1 MVGGMRKVVTLW
13 MVVVTFSL
21 GILVF
26 SAFSQ
31 EGNILDFSLCRGL
44 DKDGLPLERV
54 DKFST
59 EDEKIIF
66 WIFLQAVQ
74 KGDEVRWEFIGPGG
88 ELYESTLIFEE
99 DKKYVGV
106 QGELNLAQNSKRLS
120 PGNWQ
125 ARFYLKEE
133 KMLEIP
139 FTLVES
145 TIAESKSLEEA
156 VEKTVALLNQ
166 FGYQVLEVNVSE
178 DDQAYIRM
186 TMVGQSIDQG
196 FWNQIGSGFEALE
209 RIFPEVSWLLVQL
222 MMGEEYLLSF
232 QVKASDFDYWRKGYL
247 NSDDFWKKKVHRYVY
262 NIKERKD
269 VDAQRFYM
277 EKFKVVY

>member
-1 MVGGMRKVVTLW
+1 MMQKVALWVGVVA
-13 MVVVTFSL
+13 FSL
-21 GILVF
+21 SILVF

-31 EGNILDFSLCRGL
+31 EESILDFSLCRGL
-44 DKDGLPLERV
+44 DKDGLPLERI

-59 EDEKIIF
+59 EDERVVF
-66 WIFLQAVQ
+66 WVFLQAVQ
-74 KGDEVRWEFIGPGG
+74 KGDEAKWEFIGPAG

-106 QGELNLAQNSKRLS
+106 QGELNLTQNQGRLH

-133 KMLEIP
+133 KLLEIP

-156 VEKTVALLNQ
+156 VGKTVSLLKQ
-166 FGYQVLEVNVSE
+166 FGYQVLEVNISE

-186 TMVGQSIDQG
+186 TMAGKSIDQS

-222 MMGEEYLLSF
+222 IMGEEYLLSF

-262 NIKERKD
+262 NIKEKKD
-269 VDAQRFYM
+269 VDAQSFYM